1 MPEVQILV
9 RRGLLVLPAIA
20 LVLLSVYIVRIWK
33 LLPADVASHF
43 DGAGLPNG
51 WSTKGSFVAIVLIL
65 AFGLNV
71 SIYSM
76 VFTHQNSV
84 PIGILYFVCVFVSSI
99 FWLSLRA
106 NLRDAAPL
114 VAMKVLPGAIC
125 GLVCGIFAAWSMR

>member
-1 MPEVQILV
+1 MPEIQMLV
-9 RRGLLVLPAIA
+9 RRILLALPAIA
-20 LVLLSVYIVRIWK
+20 LVLLSGYIVKIWK
-33 LLPADVASHF
+33 SLPDNVASHF
-43 DGAGLPNG
+43 DGAGVPDG
-51 WSTKGSFVAIVLIL
+51 WSKKGSFAAIVLIL
-65 AFGLNV
+65 ASGINIG
-71 SIYSM
+71 IYSM

-106 NLRDAAPL
+106 NLRDAPL